1 MTHPVPPSV
10 PALVTGASSGIGEE
24 FARQLAARG
33 HDVTLV
39 ARRADRL
46 EALAATLRRD
56 HRVTVTVHPV
66 DLESAAGRDSVAAL
80 LRARGPWLL
89 VNNAG
94 FGSRGAFA
102 ELDLQREAAQ
112 VELNVVT
119 LHTLT
124 AAVLPGNIAARQG
137 AVVNVASTAAYQ
149 AIPYMATYAASKA
162 FVLHFTEALAQELH
176 GTGVRALALC
186 PGPTRT
192 EFDTVAGVSSLFD
205 VALPMTAAAVVRS
218 ALRTLDRGHAICVP
232 GPHNLILAQGPRLVP
247 RSAVRRLVG
256 AIFSPR

>member
-1 MTHPVPPSV
+1 
-10 PALVTGASSGIGEE
+10 LVTGASSGIGEE

-33 HDVTLV
+33 HDITLV
-39 ARRADRL
+39 ARRAERL
-46 EALAATLRRD
+46 EALAAALRGD
-56 HRVTVTVHPV
+56 HKVSVTVHAA
-66 DLESAAGRDSVAAL
+66 DLETAAGRESVTAL
-80 LRARGPWLL
+80 LRAGGPWLL

-94 FGSRGAFA
+94 FGSRGPLVD
-102 ELDLQREAAQ
+102 LDAAREAAQ

-119 LHTLT
+119 LHALT
-124 AAVLPGNIAARQG
+124 AAVLPGNIAARDG

-149 AIPYMATYAASKA
+149 AIPYMATYAATKA

-186 PGPTRT
+186 PGPTKT
-192 EFDTVAGVSSLFD
+192 EFDQVAGVSSLFE

-247 RSAVRRLVG
+247 RAAIRRVVG